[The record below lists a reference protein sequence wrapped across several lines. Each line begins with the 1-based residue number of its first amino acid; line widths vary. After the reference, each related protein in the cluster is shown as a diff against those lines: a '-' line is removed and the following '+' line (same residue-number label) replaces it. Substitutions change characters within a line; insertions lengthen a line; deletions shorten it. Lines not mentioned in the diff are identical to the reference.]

1 LSRGTPDIKRL
12 ALHFFL
18 DCEEA
23 PDPLEEFSH
32 AGALMGLV
40 QVKDLAVRMGP
51 GGDFNFVA
59 RAVEFI
65 VAGGSVRLQMAAKV
79 FHHRL
84 RVLGPGIHGAFWYSN
99 YQGGLKVELFV
110 ALLKK

>member
-1 LSRGTPDIKRL
+1 MRVIRTSGSVRDEDGNI
-12 ALHFFL
+12 
-18 DCEEA
+18 
-23 PDPLEEFSH
+23 
-32 AGALMGLV
+32 LV
-40 QVKDLAVRMGP
+40 YSA
-51 GGDFNFVA
+51 GDFNYVA

-65 VAGGSVRLQMAAKV
+65 VAGGSVRLRMAAKV